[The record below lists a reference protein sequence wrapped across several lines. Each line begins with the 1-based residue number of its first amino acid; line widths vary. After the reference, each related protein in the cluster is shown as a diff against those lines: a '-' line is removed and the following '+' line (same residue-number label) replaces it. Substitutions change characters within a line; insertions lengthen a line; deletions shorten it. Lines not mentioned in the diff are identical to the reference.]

1 MSPEPSESKPQRP
14 SVDNPSQADDPA
26 ADRSDIALR
35 RPYTGDSL
43 GFVLDV
49 PVRLSVEIGR
59 RSMRIAE
66 LLRLGPGSV
75 LELNKISGEPL
86 DVYAND
92 RLVARGEAV
101 VVGERY
107 GVRLTEVLVND
118 DQGSELEGLL

>member
-1 MSPEPSESKPQRP
+1 MNVSSPHP
-14 SVDNPSQADDPA
+14 
-26 ADRSDIALR
+26 DRSNERNLETENAPPTHGAEGEAVRAYDR
-35 RPYTGDSL
+35 DGL

-75 LELNKISGEPL
+75 LELNKVSGEPL
-86 DVYAND
+86 DIYVND
-92 RLVARGEAV
+92 RLVARGDAV

-107 GVRLTEVLVND
+107 GVRLSEILVNEQD
-118 DQGSELEGLL
+118 PADGLEGLL

>member
-1 MSPEPSESKPQRP
+1 MSVEASVSEEKHR
-14 SVDNPSQADDPA
+14 ADDAASA
-26 ADRSDIALR
+26 ADLA
-35 RPYTGDSL
+35 RPHDRDGL

-59 RSMRIAE
+59 RSLRIAE

-75 LELNKISGEPL
+75 LELNKTNGEPL
-86 DVYAND
+86 DIYAND

-107 GVRLTEVLVND
+107 GVRLTEVMVD
-118 DQGSELEGLL
+118 DPASSLEDLL

>member
-1 MSPEPSESKPQRP
+1 MNVSSPNPDRSNERNLEPEHVQPSPEGEARGY
-14 SVDNPSQADDPA
+14 
-26 ADRSDIALR
+26 DRD
-35 RPYTGDSL
+35 GL

-75 LELNKISGEPL
+75 LELNKVSGEPL
-86 DVYAND
+86 DIYVND
-92 RLVARGEAV
+92 RLVARGDAV

-107 GVRLTEVLVND
+107 GVRLSEILVNEQ
-118 DQGSELEGLL
+118 DQADGLEGLL